1 MIKAILLTI
10 LCIAVVNS
18 KLLQGQSE
26 EDVEQRRSL
35 TQATIMKLS

>member
-26 EDVEQRRSL
+26 EGVEQRRSL
-35 TQATIMKLS
+35 TQSPVMLLS

>member
-1 MIKAILLTI
+1 
-10 LCIAVVNS
+10 VVNS

-26 EDVEQRRSL
+26 ELVEQRRSL

>member
-26 EDVEQRRSL
+26 ELVEQRRSL